1 MNDRRILSTSLLAG
15 CVALAL
21 ASRGAGAQMP
31 ATPVLQ
37 NAWANAGATA
47 AVDYGHAQGENAWAA
62 AVAWAPSGSRFQ
74 LSLGGGV
81 INDSVSNRGGYGA
94 RIAIPLVKFAGGS
107 IGTAVFGGVGFTSQ
121 GSAQQANFPVGASLG
136 WRHALGATRGISAYV
151 APFWVLT
158 RAKLDSVSTTRGL
171 VRASVGLDITLASQ
185 LGLTIGYE
193 DGARAKES
201 EPGVR
206 SGVFGIALS
215 YAFRRQSGGS

>member
-1 MNDRRILSTSLLAG
+1 MNDRRFLITSLLAG
-15 CVALAL
+15 YVALAL
-21 ASRGAGAQMP
+21 ASRGASAQMP

-47 AVDYGHAQGENAWAA
+47 AVDYGHARGENAWAA
-62 AVAWAPSGSRFQ
+62 ALAWAPGGSRFQ

-81 INDSVSNRGGYGA
+81 ISDSASNRGGYGA
-94 RIAIPLVKFAGGS
+94 RIAVPLVSFAGGS
-107 IGTAVFGGVGFTSQ
+107 IGTAVFGGVGFTSH
-121 GSAQQANFPVGASLG
+121 GSTQQANFPVGASLG

-158 RAKLDSVSTTRGL
+158 RAKLDTVSTTRGL
-171 VRASVGLDITLASQ
+171 VRASVGFDITLASQ
-185 LGLTIGYE
+185 LGLTVGYE

-206 SGVFGIALS
+206 GGVFGIALS
-215 YAFRRQSGGS
+215 YAFRRQNGGS